1 MFTIHF
7 LSENVYKLVDYIP
20 LCQILNLNKKE
31 FDLTVR
37 SCIIIKKISWC
48 VLGWFGVFRRTPL
61 SRPTSSLLEYGLGN
75 KRTPNIFFLVL
86 IIFKL

>member
-37 SCIIIKKISWC
+37 
-48 VLGWFGVFRRTPL
+48 
-61 SRPTSSLLEYGLGN
+61 
-75 KRTPNIFFLVL
+75 
-86 IIFKL
+86 